1 MWEMGNKGSGGR
13 QMTEMLRN
21 FSTFPPFTACQMHM
35 LRQRSQQPSVSPS
48 GLGLFMKNTK
58 TFPAQTEAVVLP
70 RGRYAAVHHAGEFEE
85 VGGAGGEDD
94 FRGSVATPTVVQ
106 LLVSSESAPH
116 CQSVFLPV
124 NLAPRTHSF
133 FHVESECL
141 CSVSTFLQRSDGYSA
156 ALTPPPRFLLF
167 RLYCL

>member
-1 MWEMGNKGSGGR
+1 
-13 QMTEMLRN
+13 MTEMLRN

-85 VGGAGGEDD
+85 VGGAGGD

-106 LLVSSESAPH
+106 LLAPPTA
-116 CQSVFLPV
+116 SP
-124 NLAPRTHSF
+124 SF
-133 FHVESECL
+133 SL
-141 CSVSTFLQRSDGYSA
+141 
-156 ALTPPPRFLLF
+156 
-167 RLYCL
+167 